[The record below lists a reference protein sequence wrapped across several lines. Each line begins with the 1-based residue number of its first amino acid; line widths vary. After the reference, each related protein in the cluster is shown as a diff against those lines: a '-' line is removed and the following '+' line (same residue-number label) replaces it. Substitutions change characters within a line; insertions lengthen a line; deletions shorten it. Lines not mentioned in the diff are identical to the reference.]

1 MLKRTVRWPASDV
14 LWVSCVMTKR
24 MRAFIS
30 RQTFVRN
37 IFSSEIYVVLED
49 FAFQDQYD
57 MAKEDEEGTLL
68 AFTVSTQT
76 KRQPISSLSLS
87 LTPPSLCLSLC
98 LFPCRRRC

>member
-1 MLKRTVRWPASDV
+1 
-14 LWVSCVMTKR
+14 MTKR